1 MSDYIPIPNVK
12 NVYYNKPLNFTLV
25 IYAYRL
31 LTKAELL
38 QAAEIY
44 KVQRGWSL
52 FPQNAKHK
60 CFVTRESLIPE

>member
-1 MSDYIPIPNVK
+1 MSDNVPFPNVK
-12 NVYYNKPLNFTLV
+12 NIYYNKPLNFTLE

-44 KVQRGWSL
+44 RVQRGWST
-52 FPQNAKHK
+52 FPKNKIHK
-60 CFVTRESLIPE
+60 CFLTRESSIPE